1 MRIWSVLLFSFFAMG
16 TIAESQVIPVTGNLV
31 QETKYDERES
41 DIICGPRC
49 VQYVL
54 AHFGID
60 SDVIDLAKEI
70 QWPDLESGAS
80 LKKLAD
86 AMEARGLHTCALRIN
101 ASQNIKWQFPVIFHT
116 NPENSRI
123 GHFQVWLPGSNDS
136 GVQIWDGREGLISIP
151 QDEWM
156 RLRSGAILLLSP
168 ETISNPETA
177 ITESSRLQMF
187 AGVALVLGGAA
198 ALLNV
203 VSKTRSSIK

>member
-1 MRIWSVLLFSFFAMG
+1 MSRWFVLLFSFVAMG
-16 TIAESQVIPVTGNLV
+16 AIEELQAMPVAAQQLQGEKNP
-31 QETKYDERES
+31 ERER

-86 AMEARGLHTCALRIN
+86 ALEARGLHTCALSIN
-101 ASQNIKWQFPVIFHT
+101 ASQKLKWQFPVIFHT